1 MKNKKIEELKRLLK
15 EKLVNQDLTILN
27 TKHKIV
33 IIRLIDYDLY
43 IFTINLYDK
52 NIYEV
57 SFNGLY
63 NGELRKEEYFT
74 EQEDVVDYIYE
85 ICIEWKVVW
94 NADD

>member
-1 MKNKKIEELKRLLK
+1 MKNKKIEELKKLLK

-33 IIRLIDYDLY
+33 IIKLIDYDLY

-57 SFNGLY
+57 SFDGLY
-63 NGELRKEEYFT
+63 NGELKKEEYFT
-74 EQEDVVDYIYE
+74 EQKDVVDYIYE
-85 ICIEWKVVW
+85 TCIEWKVVW
-94 NADD
+94 NADA